1 MKAEDFKKSYMKWS
15 HAVAY
20 CIPTVLMAIVLC
32 DYLLEFDFSQN
43 LYMMAFIAT
52 GFMLSLLSLTW
63 ITILNSKLFRDL
75 NSGGTASGVVPEDDR
90 KDGQGIAKEGE

>member
-15 HAVAY
+15 HAVAF

-32 DYLLEFDFSQN
+32 DYLLGFDFSQN
-43 LYMMAFIAT
+43 MYMMAFIAT

-75 NSGGTASGVVPEDDR
+75 NSGGAASGAGPEDDR
-90 KDGQGIAKEGE
+90 KDGQGIAKEEE

>member
-1 MKAEDFKKSYMKWS
+1 MKAEDFKKSYMRWS
-15 HAVAY
+15 HAVAF
-20 CIPTVLMAIVLC
+20 CIPTVLMAIVPC

-43 LYMMAFIAT
+43 MYMMAFIAT

-90 KDGQGIAKEGE
+90 QDGQGIAKEGE

>member
-32 DYLLEFDFSQN
+32 DYLLEFNFSQN
-43 LYMMAFIAT
+43 MYMMAFIAT

-75 NSGGTASGVVPEDDR
+75 NSGGTASDVGPEDDR

>member
-43 LYMMAFIAT
+43 MYMMAFIAT

-63 ITILNSKLFRDL
+63 ITILNSKFFRDL
-75 NSGGTASGVVPEDDR
+75 NSGGTVSGVGPEDDR